1 MLFVKEFNDLMR
13 KQKVEVGEK
22 GVLIDLKAKRAKENE
37 LNELQ
42 RLPSI
47 PTS

>member
-1 MLFVKEFNDLMR
+1 MR
-13 KQKVEVGEK
+13 KQKDEIGKK
-22 GVLIDLKAKRAKENE
+22 GVLMDLKAKKAKENE
-37 LNELQ
+37 LNEMQ